1 MPALSCELRS
11 WGEMRTLSEVLA
23 KKIESSGFRPDY
35 IVAIV
40 RGGMVPAMNL
50 SDILGVYDVL
60 TLRVRHWGATAV
72 KNKKAVLD
80 VPLNVDIVG
89 KKILLVDDLTDTGDS
104 IRLALVHLKG
114 LRPAEV
120 RSAVLIHK
128 ASSSVVPDY
137 YAEKEAEWMWV
148 IFPWNLFEDLTNL
161 SEKVIE
167 AEGISSPQQIRA
179 SLKKSYSLDVDLQTL
194 RKVLARGRHL

>member
-23 KKIESSGFRPDY
+23 KKIESSGFCPDH

-50 SDILGVYDVL
+50 SDILGIYDVL

-80 VPLNVDIVG
+80 VPLSANIEG

-104 IRLALVHLKG
+104 IRLALAHLLS

-128 ASSSVVPDY
+128 SSSSVVPNY
-137 YAEKEAEWMWV
+137 YAEKEEEWKWV
-148 IFPWNLFEDLTNL
+148 IFPWNMFEDLTNL
-161 SEKVIE
+161 SEKVIA
-167 AEGISSPQQIRA
+167 AEGRLSPSQIRA
-179 SLKKSYSLDVDLQTL
+179 SLKKSFSLDVDLQTL
-194 RKVLARGRHL
+194 KKVLSRSSHL

>member
-11 WGEMRTLSEVLA
+11 WEEMRSLSEDVA
-23 KKIESSGFRPDY
+23 KKIISSGFRPDY

-80 VPLNVDIVG
+80 IPLSADIEG
-89 KKILLVDDLTDTGDS
+89 KRILLVDDLTDTGDS
-104 IRLALVHLKG
+104 IKLALEHLG
-114 LRPAEV
+114 CMRPAEV

-128 ASSSVVPDY
+128 SSSSVVPDY
-137 YAEKEAEWMWV
+137 YAEKEEEWKWI
-148 IFPWNLFEDLTNL
+148 IFPWNLFEDLTAL
-161 SEKVIE
+161 IGKVIA
-167 AEGISSPQQIRA
+167 AEGTKSPSQLQA
-179 SLKKSYSLDVDLQTL
+179 SLKKTYSLDVDLSTVK
-194 RKVLARGRHL
+194 KVLSRSRHL

>member
-11 WGEMRTLSEVLA
+11 WEEMRSLSEAVA
-23 KKIESSGFRPDY
+23 KKIAGSGFRPDY

-40 RGGMVPAMNL
+40 RGGMMPAMNL

-80 VPLNVDIVG
+80 VPLIANIAG

-104 IRLALVHLKG
+104 IKLALAHLKS
-114 LRPAEV
+114 LRPVEV
-120 RSAVLIHK
+120 RTAVLIHK
-128 ASSSVVPDY
+128 ASSSVEPDY
-137 YAEKEAEWMWV
+137 YAEKEEEWKWV
-148 IFPWNLFEDLTNL
+148 IFPWNLFEDLTAL
-161 SEKVIE
+161 AEKVIA
-167 AEGISSPQQIRA
+167 AEGVSSPQQIRA
-179 SLKKSYSLDVDLQTL
+179 SLKSSFSLDVDLPTL
-194 RKVLARGRHL
+194 RKVLSRRSHL